1 MLYNTKYLEVL
12 PNCSVKFLF
21 DNKILESYSLAKEVS
36 MKKIA
41 TLSILLLFAS
51 AAFGQAWFKGTLDD
65 ALAKAKSE
73 KKLVLIDF
81 YSSG

>member
-1 MLYNTKYLEVL
+1 M
-12 PNCSVKFLF
+12 
-21 DNKILESYSLAKEVS
+21 EVS
-36 MKKIA
+36 MKKVA
-41 TLSILLLFAS
+41 LLSILLLFAS
-51 AAFGQAWFKGTLDD
+51 AAFGQVWFKGTFDE

>member
-1 MLYNTKYLEVL
+1 M
-12 PNCSVKFLF
+12 
-21 DNKILESYSLAKEVS
+21 AKEVS

-41 TLSILLLFAS
+41 SLSILLLLAS
-51 AAFGQAWFKGTLDD
+51 AAFGQVWFKGTFDE

-73 KKLVLIDF
+73 KKLVLVDF

>member
-1 MLYNTKYLEVL
+1 MLN
-12 PNCSVKFLF
+12 NCPLKFLF
-21 DNKILESYSLAKEVS
+21 DNKKLKFYSLAMEVS
-36 MKKIA
+36 MKKVA
-41 TLSILLLFAS
+41 LLSILLLFAS
-51 AAFGQAWFKGTLDD
+51 AAFGQVWFKGTFDE

>member
-1 MLYNTKYLEVL
+1 
-12 PNCSVKFLF
+12 
-21 DNKILESYSLAKEVS
+21 

-41 TLSILLLFAS
+41 SLSILLLFAS
-51 AAFGQAWFKGTLDD
+51 AAFGQAWFKGTLDEV
-65 ALAKAKSE
+65 LAKAKSE

>member
-1 MLYNTKYLEVL
+1 
-12 PNCSVKFLF
+12 
-21 DNKILESYSLAKEVS
+21 

-41 TLSILLLFAS
+41 SLSILLLFAS

>member
-1 MLYNTKYLEVL
+1 LEVL

-21 DNKILESYSLAKEVS
+21 DNKILEFYSLAKEVS

-41 TLSILLLFAS
+41 SLSILLLFAS
-51 AAFGQAWFKGTLDD
+51 AAFGQAWFKGTLDE

>member
-41 TLSILLLFAS
+41 SLSILLLFAS
-51 AAFGQAWFKGTLDD
+51 AAFGQAWFKGTLDE